1 MKRTYEHEI
10 DGITGQ
16 PVAGNCVARH
26 PFALKD
32 FKTHA
37 NDTRKDNVGRH
48 SISGGQ
54 SQNPWQPLVCKFE
67 DHKDDQPDAKDT
79 QAEDEQALQKTFQQ
93 SHDLAIITQRTFG
106 VRFGLFDHLISLR
119 NQSWADREAKRFS
132 GLKIDHELKFDW
144 PFNRQIGRIGTLENL
159 IYEMGLASIQVP
171 SFTLLGCL
179 LEFLIHQSALFCL
192 SLLEQ
197 PAFPAAFLLA
207 GSRRAHRQ
215 STWYQ

>member
-1 MKRTYEHEI
+1 
-10 DGITGQ
+10 
-16 PVAGNCVARH
+16 
-26 PFALKD
+26 
-32 FKTHA
+32 
-37 NDTRKDNVGRH
+37 
-48 SISGGQ
+48 
-54 SQNPWQPLVCKFE
+54 
-67 DHKDDQPDAKDT
+67 
-79 QAEDEQALQKTFQQ
+79 
-93 SHDLAIITQRTFG
+93 
-106 VRFGLFDHLISLR
+106 LR
-119 NQSWADREAKRFS
+119 NQSWADRETKRFS

-144 PFNRQIGRIGTLENL
+144 SFNRQIDRIGTLENL
-159 IYEMGLASIQVP
+159 IYEMSLASIQVP